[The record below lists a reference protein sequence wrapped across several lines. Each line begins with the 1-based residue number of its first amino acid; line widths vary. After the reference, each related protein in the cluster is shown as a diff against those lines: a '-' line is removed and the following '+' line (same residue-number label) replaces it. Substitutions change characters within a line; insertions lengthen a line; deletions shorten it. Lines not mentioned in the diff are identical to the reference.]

1 MRESGKGWL
10 GAGRAG
16 EVTVAGFLHAEARF
30 PGVWREPLGEAYGQ
44 ETLGRLGAG
53 GSMLSGS

>member
-10 GAGRAG
+10 GDGRAE

-30 PGVWREPLGEAYGQ
+30 PEVWREPLGEAYGQ

-53 GSMLSGS
+53 